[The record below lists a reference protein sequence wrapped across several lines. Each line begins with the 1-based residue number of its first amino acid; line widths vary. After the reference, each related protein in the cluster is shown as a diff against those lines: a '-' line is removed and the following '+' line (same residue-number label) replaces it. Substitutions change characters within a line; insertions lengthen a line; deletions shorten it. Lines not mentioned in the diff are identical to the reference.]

1 MYWIVITIKPNQS
14 KKAEKNLIAQN
25 IDCFFP
31 KLDLEKNKRKSTKN
45 LFPGYGFVKI
55 SGWNQLPTIAS
66 TRGVSKVVSFNSK
79 IPTLSSSIIESIQ
92 EKILVL
98 SKYTQK
104 GMIQK
109 DDTVIINTALFE
121 GMQAKVIDI
130 LKKKESHI
138 VLLKIFDQPQTIWFN
153 IQDVLPERNVLRDYS
168 EL

>member
-1 MYWIVITIKPNQS
+1 M
-14 KKAEKNLIAQN
+14 
-25 IDCFFP
+25 
-31 KLDLEKNKRKSTKN
+31 
-45 LFPGYGFVKI
+45 
-55 SGWNQLPTIAS
+55 
-66 TRGVSKVVSFNSK
+66 
-79 IPTLSSSIIESIQ
+79 SSSIIESIQ
-92 EKILVL
+92 EKILGL
-98 SKYTQK
+98 SKYTEK